1 MIQLKEALIGK
12 KTINNAKVDNE
23 YICVCLDPNFADN
36 MNVIELL
43 KKYYALELFSLRVQV
58 FVMKRVD
65 FIRLAKKYRWHTY
78 VVLAPF
84 DKDWS
89 KEQIIK
95 ALKNDSKLSN
105 FEFVTVQIEDEVH
118 GFNR

>member
-1 MIQLKEALIGK
+1 MKTLVEALIGK

-36 MNVIELL
+36 MNVIKLL
-43 KKYYALELFSLRVQV
+43 KKYFALELFALRVQV
-58 FVMKRVD
+58 FVMKRLD
-65 FIRLAKKYRWHTY
+65 FIRLARKYKWHTY
-78 VVLAPF
+78 VVLSPF

-105 FEFVTVQIEDEVH
+105 FEFVTAQIEDEVN
-118 GFNR
+118 GFDR

>member
-1 MIQLKEALIGK
+1 MKTLSEALIGK
-12 KTINNAKVDNE
+12 KNITNAKVDNE
-23 YICVCLDPNFADN
+23 YICVCLDPNFSDN
-36 MNVIELL
+36 MNAIELL
-43 KKYYALELFSLRVQV
+43 KKYFALELFALRVQV
-58 FVMKRVD
+58 FVIKKVD
-65 FIRLAKKYRWHTY
+65 FIKLARKYKWHTY

-84 DKDWS
+84 EKDWS

-105 FEFVTVQIEDEVH
+105 FEFMTAQIEDEVS

>member
-36 MNVIELL
+36 RDIIELM
-43 KKYYALELFSLRVQV
+43 KKYFALELFSLRVQA
-58 FVMKRVD
+58 FVIKKVD
-65 FIRLAKKYRWHTY
+65 FIKLARKYRWHTY
-78 VVLAPF
+78 VVLSPF
-84 DKDWS
+84 EKDWS

-95 ALKNDSKLSN
+95 ALKNDRKLSN
-105 FEFVTVQIEDEVH
+105 FEFVTAQIEDEVS